1 MSITFQLLSEN
12 DLAVLE
18 RVEDHVFDHPIQLEL
33 AAAYLRDPNNLLA
46 VAILDG
52 VVVGM
57 ASGIAYIHPDKPLQ
71 LFVNEV
77 GVSERCRSQG
87 LGKKLVSL
95 LLQRGRELGCSEAW
109 VATEENNAAARALYT
124 AAQGKEEPNL
134 AVVYT
139 WSLSNSERCSK
150 DNSV

>member
-1 MSITFQLLSEN
+1 MPISFHLLSEN

-18 RVEDHVFDHPIQLEL
+18 RVDDGVFDHPVQLEL
-33 AAAYLRDPNNLLA
+33 AAAYLKDPKNLLA

-57 ASGIAYIHPDKPLQ
+57 ASGMAYIHPDKPLQ

-77 GVSERCRSQG
+77 GVSERCRNQG
-87 LGKKLVSL
+87 LGKKLVNL

-124 AAQGKEEPNL
+124 AAQGKEESYL

-139 WSLSNSERCSK
+139 WPLSNSK
-150 DNSV
+150 